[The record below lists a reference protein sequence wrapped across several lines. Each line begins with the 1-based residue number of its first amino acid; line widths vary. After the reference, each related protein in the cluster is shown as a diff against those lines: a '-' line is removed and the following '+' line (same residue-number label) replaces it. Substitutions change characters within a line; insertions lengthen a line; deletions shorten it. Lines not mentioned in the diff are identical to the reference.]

1 VNTFELDNQLNA
13 FIMQRT
19 SEEALLQF
27 HDESVI
33 AQMNDDADR
42 HGRDECMHGPEAL
55 EKNITKF
62 EPMLAP
68 SRERDVSFSEWL
80 NGVEITAWAPSRRSK

>member
-62 EPMLAP
+62 EAMLAQAANATC
-68 SRERDVSFSEWL
+68 RFSEWL
-80 NGVEITAWAPSRRSK
+80 NGVEITAWARSRRSK